1 MTNILWFRNDLR
13 LHDNEAFS
21 QAIDN
26 DSVLLVYIY
35 DRTLIKRDTVSSFH
49 LKFIEESLDDLSDEL
64 KEKYGATLN
73 IYHSDTLD
81 VFRDLLSRYQVK
93 DVFSNRIFK
102 EKSSQEIDDS
112 CRSLFLSKDVKWVQC
127 NQFGIQLKHRNRQTW
142 AKDWRSF
149 TSKKIKT
156 ATNLSLIHI

>member
-35 DRTLIKRDTVSSFH
+35 DRKLTKRDTVSSFH

-64 KEKYGATLN
+64 KEKFGATLN

-93 DVFSNRIFK
+93 NIFSNRIFK
-102 EKSSQEIDDS
+102 EKLSQEIDNLYDVILGNYVKVFVLLYS
-112 CRSLFLSKDVKWVQC
+112 RHVVCINNCLF
-127 NQFGIQLKHRNRQTW
+127 
-142 AKDWRSF
+142 
-149 TSKKIKT
+149 
-156 ATNLSLIHI
+156 

>member
-1 MTNILWFRNDLR
+1 MWIRNDLR

-64 KEKYGATLN
+64 KKKFGATLN

-93 DVFSNRIFK
+93 NVFSNRIFK
-102 EKSSQEIDDS
+102 EK
-112 CRSLFLSKDVKWVQC
+112 LSFK
-127 NQFGIQLKHRNRQTW
+127 L
-142 AKDWRSF
+142 
-149 TSKKIKT
+149 
-156 ATNLSLIHI
+156 LIHFDKKLSFKIFLAPRSCGSSTTLNTS

>member
-21 QAIDN
+21 KAIDN
-26 DSVLLVYIY
+26 GSALLVYIY

-73 IYHSDTLD
+73 IYHSDTLEI
-81 VFRDLLSRYQVK
+81 FKDLLTRYPVEN
-93 DVFSNRIFK
+93 VLSNRIFK
-102 EKSSQEIDDS
+102 EKASQEIDDS
-112 CRSLFLSKDVKWVQC
+112 CHSLFASKNVKWFQC
-127 NQFGIQLKHRNRQTW
+127 NQFGIL
-142 AKDWRSF
+142 
-149 TSKKIKT
+149 
-156 ATNLSLIHI
+156 L

>member
-49 LKFIEESLDDLSDEL
+49 LKFIDESLNDLSDDPVSYTHL
-64 KEKYGATLN
+64 TLP
-73 IYHSDTLD
+73 T
-81 VFRDLLSRYQVK
+81 K
-93 DVFSNRIFK
+93 
-102 EKSSQEIDDS
+102 
-112 CRSLFLSKDVKWVQC
+112 
-127 NQFGIQLKHRNRQTW
+127 
-142 AKDWRSF
+142 A
-149 TSKKIKT
+149 
-156 ATNLSLIHI
+156 